1 MSRPDS
7 NPPRRP
13 SAPREPEPANGL
25 TPDQI
30 ARWADRIA
38 DGRDEFPTDLTDPD
52 RSALA
57 DAVRVRLR
65 DRLVRLVARAIASRM
80 ARPDAPDSEE

>member
-1 MSRPDS
+1 MSHPNL

-13 SAPREPEPANGL
+13 TAPREPELADGL

-38 DGRDEFPTDLTDPD
+38 DGRDEFPAGLADRD

-65 DRLVRLVARAIASRM
+65 DRLLQLVARAIASRL
-80 ARPDAPDSEE
+80 ARVDAPDSKE